1 MTAQARS
8 GAMVAPCCLPK
19 VAHGTPPLTIPCQV
33 LGGIGVLEMAQPLDT
48 ERVTL
53 LLVERG
59 VWLRP
64 FGKLLYAMP
73 PFVISERE
81 LAAVTDA
88 MAAVVDAVEREAM

>member
-1 MTAQARS
+1 MGAEARPPRRS
-8 GAMVAPCCLPK
+8 AACPDVPR
-19 VAHGTPPLTIPCQV
+19 PLTVQV

-48 ERVTL
+48 ERVTQ

-88 MAAVVDAVEREAM
+88 MAAVVDAVEREAL

>member
-1 MTAQARS
+1 MRLALQGLRPLAASSAVANVRVLGAIGVVEMAEPLHMARAQA
-8 GAMVAPCCLPK
+8 A
-19 VAHGTPPLTIPCQV
+19 
-33 LGGIGVLEMAQPLDT
+33 
-48 ERVTL
+48 
-53 LLVERG
+53 LVKRG

-88 MAAVVDAVEREAM
+88 MVAVVDAVEREAM